1 MPPRRADKTER
12 AVQAGFLG
20 WLVPGLG
27 HYYLG
32 HKGLAVVFFLGITLP
47 YLTGLALGG
56 ILDSANPRTNVFL
69 LLAEV
74 PLGGYCIP
82 TVLASR
88 AIERSIVRQAGL
100 QAIPAAPTP
109 QDAARGTRTD
119 YDTYMTIRAR
129 YMAFYPGSDVAQI
142 YIATAGLLNVLAI
155 LDAIARALTGGL
167 PTYHRQLAVE
177 QAAAAGGTGLAKE
190 GARA

>member
-1 MPPRRADKTER
+1 MPPRRANNNER
-12 AVQAGFLG
+12 AIQAGLLG

-27 HYYLG
+27 HYVLG
-32 HKGLAVVFFLGITLP
+32 HKGLGIVFFLGITLP

-82 TVLASR
+82 TAIASQ
-88 AIERSIVRQAGL
+88 AIERSVVRQAGL
-100 QAIPAAPTP
+100 KAIPPTPTP
-109 QDAARGTRTD
+109 QESTRGVPTE

-129 YMAFYPGSDVAQI
+129 YMSFYPGSDVAQI

-167 PTYHRQLAVE
+167 PTYHRHLTAE
-177 QAAAAGGTGLAKE
+177 EAAAGGGELAKG